1 MQASLLRSTGSYIL
15 FVVGMGE
22 SAESSHTVGRCQQ
35 EAYQAMLHKGNTEY
49 LKRVSHTEPMAA
61 LGLLTTALWC

>member
-1 MQASLLRSTGSYIL
+1 MQASLLSTASYIL

-22 SAESSHTVGRCQQ
+22 STESSHTVGRCQQ
-35 EAYQAMLHKGNTEY
+35 EASQAMLHKGNTEH
-49 LKRVSHTEPMAA
+49 LKRVSQTEPTAA